1 MPRPPKRLRTSDHSM
16 AVGISTDPQMSMETD
31 IKLFTHLV
39 GCGLSVE
46 QLSDIPSAQ
55 LTNESLAT
63 ILNIIHDAQRFTK
76 PRTMDG
82 EFKNID
88 SCQIA
93 ISTVSGLADALRDA
107 HDKKSSVPWVN
118 ALLLVNLRFLLLTQ
132 EELRRPPSKMPMD
145 SQGMKP
151 RAPPQS
157 HEPEFIRTCLH
168 LNASLLINFRSH
180 YRSRYATI
188 VVRLMQRP
196 TLINL

>member
-107 HDKKSSVPWVN
+107 HDKKSYYSICSMGKCSPISQST
-118 ALLLVNLRFLLLTQ
+118 LLTSYT
-132 EELRRPPSKMPMD
+132 RGTPS
-145 SQGMKP
+145 
-151 RAPPQS
+151 APAQDANGFARN
-157 HEPEFIRTCLH
+157 ET
-168 LNASLLINFRSH
+168 ASASPI
-180 YRSRYATI
+180 
-188 VVRLMQRP
+188 P
-196 TLINL
+196 

>member
-1 MPRPPKRLRTSDHSM
+1 M

-132 EELRRPPSKMPMD
+132 EELCRPLPKIPMD

-151 RAPPQS
+151 RAPPPS
-157 HEPEFIRTCLH
+157 HEPEFIRTRLH
-168 LNASLLINFRSH
+168 LNSSSLLINFRSN
-180 YRSRYATI
+180 YR
-188 VVRLMQRP
+188 
-196 TLINL
+196 